1 MATAPRWP
9 FLIKVGE
16 SLNILFDHEHLLRL
30 LTSLHTLTGVH
41 TNIFDMHGKDIQIT
55 EDHAEFCRLI
65 NSTPEGHARC
75 EACDAQAAKKCLSMR
90 KTYHYRCHAGIC
102 EEVLPIF
109 SGEEAIAYMV
119 FGQLLDDSGKEQQ
132 WEQTKQTLDWYEGDM
147 EELEKAFFAMKQFS
161 EKEFRAHSDLLEALA
176 AYINLKEIIRAT
188 EHTELQKLENYLNQ
202 HYMEKLSLASISADL
217 NIGRTKLCALARQL
231 SGGSTLTHMIA
242 QRRVNAAKLLLS
254 RSDTPVSTVAEAV
267 GISDYNY
274 FSKVFRNL
282 TGMTPSAF
290 RKAHR
295 AKTSE
300 KTNKKR

>member
-1 MATAPRWP
+1 
-9 FLIKVGE
+9 
-16 SLNILFDHEHLLRL
+16 
-30 LTSLHTLTGVH
+30 
-41 TNIFDMHGKDIQIT
+41 
-55 EDHAEFCRLI
+55 
-65 NSTPEGHARC
+65 
-75 EACDAQAAKKCLSMR
+75 
-90 KTYHYRCHAGIC
+90 
-102 EEVLPIF
+102 
-109 SGEEAIAYMV
+109 
-119 FGQLLDDSGKEQQ
+119 
-132 WEQTKQTLDWYEGDM
+132 
-147 EELEKAFFAMKQFS
+147 
-161 EKEFRAHSDLLEALA
+161 
-176 AYINLKEIIRAT
+176 
-188 EHTELQKLENYLNQ
+188 
-202 HYMEKLSLASISADL
+202 MEKLSLASISADL

-300 KTNKKR
+300 KMNKNR